1 MPPEDTGSQ
10 SLPVLQHCR
19 DQGDRLREVE
29 DTMRDLST
37 IKKLV
42 GAILVLGLPAVGSGL
57 YQNVVN
63 ATQQHQLETQVAAH
77 EVTLAKVT
85 SDIGEIRTDVRVLI
99 TEFRA
104 AEEHRQERD
113 TGISERLTHLEATT
127 LTTTTPRR

>member
-10 SLPVLQHCR
+10 SPPVLQHCR
-19 DQGDRLREVE
+19 DHGDRLREVE

-42 GAILVLGLPAVGSGL
+42 GAILILGLPAVGSGL

-63 ATQQHQLETQVAAH
+63 ATQQQQLESQVAAH

-85 SDIGEIRTDVRVLI
+85 TDMSEIRTDVRVLI
-99 TEFRA
+99 TEFRV
-104 AEEHRQERD
+104 AEERRQERD
-113 TGISERLTHLEATT
+113 TTITDRLTHLEAAT
-127 LTTTTPRR
+127 LTSTAPRR

>member
-19 DQGDRLREVE
+19 DHGDRLREVE

-63 ATQQHQLETQVAAH
+63 ATQQQQLESQVAAH

-85 SDIGEIRTDVRVLI
+85 TDMSEIRTDVRVLI
-99 TEFRA
+99 TEFRV
-104 AEEHRQERD
+104 AEERRQERD
-113 TGISERLTHLEATT
+113 TTITDRLTHLEAAT
-127 LTTTTPRR
+127 LTSTAPRR

>member
-1 MPPEDTGSQ
+1 
-10 SLPVLQHCR
+10 
-19 DQGDRLREVE
+19 
-29 DTMRDLST
+29 MRDLST

-42 GAILVLGLPAVGSGL
+42 GAILILGLPAVGSGL

-77 EVTLAKVT
+77 EVTLTKVT

>member
-42 GAILVLGLPAVGSGL
+42 GAILILGLPAVGSGL

-63 ATQQHQLETQVAAH
+63 ATQQQQLESQVAAH

-85 SDIGEIRTDVRVLI
+85 TDMSEIRTDVRVLI
-99 TEFRA
+99 TEFRV
-104 AEEHRQERD
+104 AEERRQERD
-113 TGISERLTHLEATT
+113 TTITDRLTHLEAAT
-127 LTTTTPRR
+127 LTSTAPRR